1 MPIPMPLPD
10 LDPLFELASTLR
22 ARGPAGR
29 YAPSPTGDLHLG
41 NLRTALVAWLQ
52 ARQVGARFVMRM
64 EDLDQPRVREGS
76 AEKILDDLRWLGL
89 DWDEGPELGG
99 TTGPYNQSERVQLY
113 QAALL
118 RLQAQSLVYPCYCSR
133 KDIAEAASAPHGP
146 SGIIYPGTCRHLDA
160 SEREARQQERP
171 DRPPAWRFVVSERQI
186 AFDDHICGPQR
197 QHMSDEVGDFVLRRA
212 DDIFAYQL
220 AVVLDDAL
228 MGITDVV
235 RGDDLLDSTARQIAL
250 FEAFGQP
257 PPRFWHVPLMRNT
270 AGERLSKRDGSD
282 ALDTLRDKGLDA
294 AAVIGHLA
302 HSLGWVPEDSR
313 LSASELLQEISPDA
327 IARLSEHPERH

>member
-1 MPIPMPLPD
+1 MTLPD
-10 LDPLFELASTLR
+10 LDLLFERAAELR
-22 ARGPAGR
+22 RQGPAGR
-29 YAPSPTGDLHLG
+29 YAPSPTGDLHTG

-52 ARQVGARFVMRM
+52 ARQAGARFVMRM

-76 AEKILDDLRWLGL
+76 AEKILSDLRWLGL
-89 DWDEGPELGG
+89 DWDEGPDLGG
-99 TTGPYNQSERVQLY
+99 PASPYSQSERVGLY

-118 RLQAQSLVYPCYCSR
+118 RLQARGLVYPCYCSR

-146 SGIIYPGTCRHLDA
+146 GGIIYPGTCRHLSA
-160 SEREARQQERP
+160 SEREIRQQERP
-171 DRPPAWRFVVSERQI
+171 DRPPAWRFVAGEREVL
-186 AFDDHICGPQR
+186 FDDLICGTQR
-197 QHMSDEVGDFVLRRA
+197 QHLARDVGDFVLRRA

-250 FEAFGQP
+250 FEAFDQP
-257 PPRFWHVPLMRNT
+257 SPRFWHVPLMRDE

-282 ALDTLRDKGLDA
+282 ALDVLRERGLDA
-294 AAVIGHLA
+294 PAVIGLLA
-302 HSLGWVPEDSR
+302 HSLGWVAEGAR
-313 LSASELLQEISPDA
+313 LSATELLQELSADA
-327 IARLSEHPERH
+327 LRDLRDHPERH